1 MHVYVA
7 RLKAELLKLVPLPV
21 NIRFIF
27 LSSTMNLHSLL
38 SWACVQIVY
47 SLATVFSVVQVVIRL
62 FQGHHSG
69 RARGTQYYIGSLLI
83 LSFDKISFSQVAYS
97 KGTNCEE

>member
-38 SWACVQIVY
+38 S
-47 SLATVFSVVQVVIRL
+47 
-62 FQGHHSG
+62 
-69 RARGTQYYIGSLLI
+69 
-83 LSFDKISFSQVAYS
+83 
-97 KGTNCEE
+97 